1 MLILVGNAE
10 NHTGLG
16 LPVVFHLV
24 IYSII
29 VIIIITIIIIQC
41 KLHHR
46 GRFNFSG

>member
-1 MLILVGNAE
+1 MLIHVGNAV
-10 NHTGLG
+10 NHTGLS

-29 VIIIITIIIIQC
+29 VVIIIMIMCQC
-41 KLHHR
+41 KLDDR

>member
-1 MLILVGNAE
+1 MSFHVGHAVN
-10 NHTGLG
+10 NTVLN

-29 VIIIITIIIIQC
+29 VIIIMIMCQC
-41 KLHHR
+41 KLDHR